1 MDGCARHLS
10 EYFILLVSNAHQ
22 LLNKAIW
29 KVPTQHVR
37 YQQRLLERAPKSSKH
52 TANKLINKSH
62 IWRQGEWLVAMDT
75 EREKEWKMHKYGES
89 VKKNKQKKK
98 K

>member
-1 MDGCARHLS
+1 MGVRHSAQEANGCSSKNSFGKNPQLSVSINRSKRMDGCAHHLS

-37 YQQRLLERAPKSSKH
+37 YQQRLLKRAPKSSKH
-52 TANKLINKSH
+52 TANK
-62 IWRQGEWLVAMDT
+62 
-75 EREKEWKMHKYGES
+75 
-89 VKKNKQKKK
+89 
-98 K
+98 

>member
-52 TANKLINKSH
+52 TAN
-62 IWRQGEWLVAMDT
+62 
-75 EREKEWKMHKYGES
+75 
-89 VKKNKQKKK
+89 
-98 K
+98 